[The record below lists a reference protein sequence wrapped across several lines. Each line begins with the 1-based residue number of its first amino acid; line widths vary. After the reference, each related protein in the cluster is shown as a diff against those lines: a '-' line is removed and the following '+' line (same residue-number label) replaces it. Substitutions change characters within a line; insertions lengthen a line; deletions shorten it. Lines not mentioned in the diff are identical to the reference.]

1 VDATPY
7 ELGKETGMT
16 VFSSVRIKLILPS
29 LVSLLSFILVVV
41 SVWMPAELE
50 QAQTEFEHNQR
61 KILQAMEADIVR
73 NVLAHDY
80 AALYASIDQQMERLK
95 GTWLHLQLFD
105 AQRAKRLYPLSLLDS
120 SGPPAAAADLIELE
134 YTIQLDGERFVS
146 IDLVADWSTS
156 RRLSVDSVMRL
167 SMYLISA
174 FAIFAILGYLY
185 QNRIFRR
192 PLLQLTRGAGQI
204 ASGNFE
210 VSLPPPGSDEM
221 GDLVRSF
228 MLMRDNL
235 RGSQEGLRRAIQK
248 SMNREAFQRSVFRSM
263 AEGLITVNR
272 QGLIMNANPA
282 AENIFGYVEGDL
294 NGANVYDL
302 MPLDVVGQHQH
313 YLHDG
318 FSSDVV
324 VPNIMGRVRKVMGKR
339 ADGREVPLEITVTRM
354 QSDGEPIYN
363 ALMRDITER
372 EQAES
377 ALLEAKRRA
386 EMANEAKSRFLATMS
401 HEIRTPMNG
410 VLGMLQLLQTSR
422 LDAKQQEFVDTAA
435 SSGELLL
442 TVIND
447 ILDYSKM
454 ESGQLRLESIPFDPV
469 SLVED
474 SVSLLAKSA
483 FDKGIE
489 LICFA
494 DPGLPG
500 LVRGDPMRLRQIL
513 TNLTNNAIKFTE
525 RGEVL
530 LYVRQGVDAL
540 CFGVRDTGIGMTGE
554 QQEKLFQSFSQVD
567 DSHSRKY
574 GGSGLGLVIS
584 QRLAHA
590 MGSEIVVN
598 SSPGEGSEFS
608 FELQLEVVE
617 AGRGWQQYST
627 LLPEQ
632 RILIVDDNATNLK
645 ALGELLASWKVRE
658 VAQAHDGEQAVRLF
672 RQALDNATPF
682 DIVLLDANMPGING
696 HETAR
701 RIRRHAHHSRPR
713 LVLLSSSD
721 TPGQTGGIDIALT
734 KPVRQSDLYNAL
746 LSLLEIQ
753 SAPASKQ
760 GGQDSASADMDF
772 SGYRLLLVE
781 DNHVNQLVARG
792 MLSKTGCDIE
802 IRENGADAVSAVQ
815 SKLYDLVLMDVQMPI
830 MDGLQAT
837 REIRRLGGVYSE
849 LPIIAMTANVL
860 ESDARNCLAAGMD
873 AHIGKP
879 INKQELLSCMARFL
893 TRAAAG
899 LAREDGVATG
909 QPDLGGLPG
918 IDVAE
923 GIKHMR
929 GDAEAYRKVL
939 HSFWQRY
946 RDSDEQLRASIEGD
960 DWPAAR
966 HLARTLRGAAQNV
979 AAGELAQA
987 AQRVFDACTTQD
999 SIGAGDALRRLQR
1012 TLDVIMQGLEHLD
1025 A

>member
-1 VDATPY
+1 
-7 ELGKETGMT
+7 MT
-16 VFSSVRIKLILPS
+16 VFSSIRVKLIVPS
-29 LVSLLSFILVVV
+29 LVSLLSFILIVVA
-41 SVWMPAELE
+41 VWMPAELE
-50 QAQTEFEHNQR
+50 QARAEFEHNQR
-61 KILQAMEADIVR
+61 KILQAMEADVAR

-80 AALYASIDQQMERLK
+80 AALYASIDQQMERLS

-105 AQRAKRLYPLSLLDS
+105 ARRAKRLYPLSILDY
-120 SGPPAAAADLIELE
+120 SGLPEQAADPIELE
-134 YTIQLDGERFVS
+134 YAIQLDGETFIN
-146 IDLVADWSTS
+146 IDLVADWSTQRRQS
-156 RRLSVDSVMRL
+156 LDSVVRLSL
-167 SMYLISA
+167 YLIGVFVF
-174 FAIFAILGYLY
+174 FAVLGYLY

-192 PLLQLTRGAGQI
+192 PLLQLTRSAGQI
-204 ASGNFE
+204 AGGNFQ
-210 VSLPPPGSDEM
+210 VSLPQPGADEM
-221 GDLVRSF
+221 GTLIRSF
-228 MLMRDNL
+228 MIMRDNL
-235 RGSQEGLRRAIQK
+235 RGSQEGLRLAIRK

-272 QGLIMNANPA
+272 EGLIMNANPA
-282 AENIFGYVEGDL
+282 AENIFGYVEGQMT
-294 NGANVYDL
+294 GASVYEL
-302 MPLDVVGQHQH
+302 MPPDVTGEHH
-313 YLHDG
+313 RYLQDG
-318 FSSDVV
+318 ISSDIGIS
-324 VPNIMGRVRKVMGKR
+324 NIMGRVRKVMGKR
-339 ADGREVPLEITVTRM
+339 LDGQDVPLEITVTRM

-363 ALMRDITER
+363 ALLRDITER

-377 ALLEAKRRA
+377 ALLEAKRHA

-410 VLGMLQLLQTSR
+410 VLGMLQLLQTTR
-422 LDAKQQEFVDTAA
+422 LDDKQQEYLDTAA
-435 SSGELLL
+435 SSGEILL

-474 SVSLLAKSA
+474 TVTLLAKSA

-530 LYVRQGVDAL
+530 LYVRQSADAL
-540 CFGVRDTGIGMTGE
+540 SFGVRDTGIGMTGE
-554 QQEKLFQSFSQVD
+554 QLDKLFQSFSQVD

-590 MGSEIVVN
+590 MGSEIGV
-598 SSPGEGSEFS
+598 SSRPGEGSEFS
-608 FELQLEVVE
+608 FDLHLEVVE
-617 AGRGWQQYST
+617 AERGWQQYST
-627 LLPEQ
+627 LLPKQ

-645 ALGELLASWKVRE
+645 ALGELLISWKVSD
-658 VAQAHDGEQAVRLF
+658 VAQARDGEEAVRLF
-672 RQALDNATPF
+672 RQAVQDGTPF
-682 DIVLLDANMPGING
+682 DIVLLDMNMPGIDG

-701 RIRRHAHHSRPR
+701 RMRRHSEHSLPR
-713 LVLLSSSD
+713 IVLLNSSESS
-721 TPGQTGGIDIALT
+721 TQPGGIDLT
-734 KPVRQSDLYNAL
+734 LPKPVRQSDLYNAL
-746 LSLLEIQ
+746 LSLLDIQ
-753 SAPASKQ
+753 PVRTRNDSA
-760 GGQDSASADMDF
+760 QDSGDSNIDF

-792 MLSKTGCDIE
+792 MLSKTGLDLD

-815 SKLYDLVLMDVQMPI
+815 SKPYDLVLMDVQMPI
-830 MDGLQAT
+830 MDGLEAT

-860 ESDARNCLAAGMD
+860 ESDAQNCLAAGMD